1 MPKYVILNGPPK
13 SGKDTIGQAIHA
25 QLTFA
30 GHKVHRDKFA
40 KPIKDAVAAF
50 VGLDHEL
57 RQLYFENPS
66 VKDVPSKYFF
76 GKTPREVLISFSE
89 DWVKQKFGNQA
100 FGTLLKLRTEELGKD
115 VVVVTDCGFNHE
127 LDPFDT
133 TDIAVIRLHR
143 NGCNYSKDSRSY
155 ITRDDILAFDVDN
168 NEEPDY
174 VATKIINQLKKE
186 RFLHVAV

>member
-13 SGKDTIGQAIHA
+13 SGKDTIGQALHA

-30 GHKVHRDKFA
+30 GIKVHRDKFA

-50 VGLDHEL
+50 IGLEHDM

-66 VKDVPSKYFF
+66 VKDASSKYFF

-89 DWVKQKFGNQA
+89 DWVKKQFGEQA
-100 FGTLLKLRTEELGKD
+100 FGELLKLRTEELGED
-115 VVVVTDCGFNHE
+115 VVIITDCGFNHE
-127 LDPFDT
+127 LEPFDV
-133 TDIAVIRLHR
+133 TDLVVIRLHR
-143 NGCNYSKDSRSY
+143 EGCDYSRDSRSY
-155 ITRDDILAFDVDN
+155 ITREDIFVFDIDN

-174 VATKIINQLKKE
+174 VAAKVINKLRKE
-186 RFLHVAV
+186 GFLNVPV